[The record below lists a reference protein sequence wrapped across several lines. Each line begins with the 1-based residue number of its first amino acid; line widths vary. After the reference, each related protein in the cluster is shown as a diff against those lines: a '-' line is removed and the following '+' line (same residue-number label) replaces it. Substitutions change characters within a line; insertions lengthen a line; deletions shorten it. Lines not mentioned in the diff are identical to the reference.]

1 MDSLLQVK
9 PLPFKGSGKHKYSF
23 RNIAVPSYPIHFCDC
38 EEHCGPPETA
48 NDEYASALNAVSYEK
63 ECNIMNSVMSKLFEK
78 ENQHFNSSETEK
90 HDAHIRMREP
100 SVAVNGLEMEQTEEA
115 PNEDLDEMQMEETEE
130 PSDEDLDDESSSED
144 LSEMEQTEEA
154 HNEDLDEMRMEE
166 TEGPSDEDL
175 DDHLVINIAPRKS
188 NKSTVQVKTK
198 DLEVN
203 KVHAAFK
210 YLLNSLHV
218 IYVLK
223 VTRRGEAISPLRDA

>member
-1 MDSLLQVK
+1 VK

-63 ECNIMNSVMSKLFEK
+63 ERNIMNSVMSKLFEK
-78 ENQHFNSSETEK
+78 ENQHFDSSETEK
-90 HDAHIRMREP
+90 HDAHISTREP
-100 SVAVNGLEMEQTEEA
+100 TDAVNGLEMEQTEEA
-115 PNEDLDEMQMEETEE
+115 TNEDLDEMQMEETEE
-130 PSDEDLDDESSSED
+130 PSDGDLDDESSYDES
-144 LSEMEQTEEA
+144 SEQTEEA
-154 HNEDLDEMRMEE
+154 PNEDLDEVRMEE
-166 TEGPSDEDL
+166 TEEPSDEDL
-175 DDHLVINIAPRKS
+175 DDDLVINIAPRKS
-188 NKSTVQVKTK
+188 NKSIVQIKTK

-218 IYVLK
+218 IL
-223 VTRRGEAISPLRDA
+223 RFAIY